1 MSTIKPDAVWYPPQF
16 PKQGRWFTRL
26 VFIAVAILLAGCDR
40 LAKEESISGGSGT
53 IEAVNHTH
61 WAINYFSVDGQS
73 GLDIIGPW
81 QGGGGGCCYG
91 VPTKWKPGMT
101 VKVEWETGVA
111 FADDVPEIPEPKRP
125 DTSGMNEKNYYQV
138 WQVYF
143 DEKQEW
149 YRKIKALN
157 KAHTKIVPVPDY
169 TGQKTCGIKVHFL
182 PCDQIKVTTSCYDYG
197 NPNYPIKDPIK
208 MEEPKVCP
216 Q

>member
-1 MSTIKPDAVWYPPQF
+1 M
-16 PKQGRWFTRL
+16 
-26 VFIAVAILLAGCDR
+26 LLAGCDR
-40 LAKEESISGGSGT
+40 SAREESVSGGSGT

-61 WAINYFSVDGQS
+61 WAINHFSVDGQS

-125 DTSGMNEKNYYQV
+125 DTKASYQV
-138 WQVYF
+138 WQAYS
-143 DEKQEW
+143 DKKEEW
-149 YRKIKALN
+149 YKKIKALN
-157 KAHTKIVPVPDY
+157 KVHTKIVPVPDY
-169 TGQKTCGIKVHFL
+169 SGQKTCGIKIHFL

-208 MEEPKVCP
+208 MEEPQICP

>member
-1 MSTIKPDAVWYPPQF
+1 MSIIKSDLGWYPPQ
-16 PKQGRWFTRL
+16 GRWLTRF
-26 VFIAVAILLAGCDR
+26 VFIAAAILLVGCDR
-40 LAKEESISGGSGT
+40 PAREKNVSGGSGT

-61 WAINYFSVDGQS
+61 WAINHFSVDGQS

-91 VPTKWKPGMT
+91 VPTKWKPGMR

-125 DTSGMNEKNYYQV
+125 DTKASYQV
-138 WQVYF
+138 WQAYS
-143 DEKQEW
+143 DKKEEW
-149 YRKIKALN
+149 YKKIKALN
-157 KAHTKIVPVPDY
+157 KVHTKIVPVPDY
-169 TGQKTCGIKVHFL
+169 SGQKTCGIKIHFL

-208 MEEPKVCP
+208 MEEPQICP

>member
-1 MSTIKPDAVWYPPQF
+1 MKPDLVWYPPQF
-16 PKQGRWFTRL
+16 PEQGRWLVRL
-26 VFIAVAILLAGCDR
+26 IFIAGAILLTGCDR
-40 LAKEESISGGSGT
+40 PAKAESVSGGSGT
-53 IEAVNHTH
+53 IEAFNHTH
-61 WAINYFSVDGQS
+61 WAINHFSVDGQS

-91 VPTKWKPGMT
+91 VPAKWTPGMT
-101 VKVEWETGVA
+101 VKVDWETGVA

-125 DTSGMNEKNYYQV
+125 DTTGMNEKNYYQA
-138 WQVYF
+138 WQAYS
-143 DEKQEW
+143 DKKEEW
-149 YRKIKALN
+149 YKKIEALN
-157 KAHTKIVPVPDY
+157 KAHTKIAPVPDY

-216 Q
+216 K

>member
-1 MSTIKPDAVWYPPQF
+1 MSIIKSDLGWYPPQ
-16 PKQGRWFTRL
+16 GRWLTRL
-26 VFIAVAILLAGCDR
+26 VFIAAAMLLAGCDR
-40 LAKEESISGGSGT
+40 PAREENVSGGSGT

-61 WAINYFSVDGQS
+61 WAINHFSVDGQS

-125 DTSGMNEKNYYQV
+125 DTKASYQV
-138 WQVYF
+138 WQAYS
-143 DEKQEW
+143 DKKEEW
-149 YRKIKALN
+149 YKKIKALN
-157 KAHTKIVPVPDY
+157 KVHTKIVPVPDY
-169 TGQKTCGIKVHFL
+169 SGQKTCGIKIHFL

-208 MEEPKVCP
+208 MEEPQICP

>member
-1 MSTIKPDAVWYPPQF
+1 MSIIKSDLGWYPPQ
-16 PKQGRWFTRL
+16 GRWLTRF
-26 VFIAVAILLAGCDR
+26 VFIAAAILLAGCDR
-40 LAKEESISGGSGT
+40 PAREKNVSGGSGT

-61 WAINYFSVDGQS
+61 WAINHFSVDGQS

-125 DTSGMNEKNYYQV
+125 DTKASYQV
-138 WQVYF
+138 WQAYS
-143 DEKQEW
+143 DKKEEW
-149 YRKIKALN
+149 YKKIKALN
-157 KAHTKIVPVPDY
+157 KVHTKIVPVPDY
-169 TGQKTCGIKVHFL
+169 SGQKTCGIKIHFL

-208 MEEPKVCP
+208 MEEPQICP

>member
-16 PKQGRWFTRL
+16 PKQGRWCTRL

-40 LAKEESISGGSGT
+40 PAKEESISGGSGT

-61 WAINYFSVDGQS
+61 WAINHFSVDGQS

-101 VKVEWETGVA
+101 VKVEWQTGEA
-111 FADDVPEIPEPKRP
+111 STDDFPGYEHWDKYLEW
-125 DTSGMNEKNYYQV
+125 EK
-138 WQVYF
+138 
-143 DEKQEW
+143 
-149 YRKIKALN
+149 KIKES
-157 KAHTKIVPVPDY
+157 HREHSRIVPVSDY

>member
-1 MSTIKPDAVWYPPQF
+1 MSIIKSDLGWYPPQ
-16 PKQGRWFTRL
+16 GRWLTRF
-26 VFIAVAILLAGCDR
+26 VFIAAAILLVGCDR
-40 LAKEESISGGSGT
+40 PAREKNVSGGSGT

-61 WAINYFSVDGQS
+61 WAINHFSVDGQS

-91 VPTKWKPGMT
+91 VPTKWKPGMR

-125 DTSGMNEKNYYQV
+125 DTKASYQV
-138 WQVYF
+138 WQAYS
-143 DEKQEW
+143 DKKEEW
-149 YRKIKALN
+149 YKKIKALN
-157 KAHTKIVPVPDY
+157 KVHTKIVPVPDY
-169 TGQKTCGIKVHFL
+169 SGQKTCGIKIHFL

>member
-1 MSTIKPDAVWYPPQF
+1 MSKMKPDLVWYPPQF
-16 PKQGRWFTRL
+16 PEQGRWLVRL
-26 VFIAVAILLAGCDR
+26 IFIAGAILLTGCDR
-40 LAKEESISGGSGT
+40 PAKAESVSGGSGT
-53 IEAVNHTH
+53 IEAFNHTY
-61 WAINYFSVDGQS
+61 WAINHFSVDGQS

-91 VPTKWKPGMT
+91 VPAKWTPGMT
-101 VKVEWETGVA
+101 VKVDWETGVA

-125 DTSGMNEKNYYQV
+125 DTTGMNEKNYYQA
-138 WQVYF
+138 WQAYS
-143 DEKQEW
+143 DKKEEW
-149 YRKIKALN
+149 YKKIEALN
-157 KAHTKIVPVPDY
+157 KAHTKIAPVPDY

-216 Q
+216 K

>member
-1 MSTIKPDAVWYPPQF
+1 MSIIKSDLGWYPPQ
-16 PKQGRWFTRL
+16 GRWLTRL

-40 LAKEESISGGSGT
+40 PAREESVSGGSGT

-61 WAINYFSVDGQS
+61 WAINHFSVDGQS

-91 VPTKWKPGMT
+91 VPTKWKPGMR

-125 DTSGMNEKNYYQV
+125 DTKASYQV
-138 WQVYF
+138 WQAYS
-143 DEKQEW
+143 DKKEEW
-149 YRKIKALN
+149 YKKIKALN
-157 KAHTKIVPVPDY
+157 KVHTKIVPVPDY
-169 TGQKTCGIKVHFL
+169 SGQKTCGIKIHFL

-208 MEEPKVCP
+208 MEEPQICP

>member
-1 MSTIKPDAVWYPPQF
+1 MSTMKPDAVWYPPQF
-16 PKQGRWFTRL
+16 PKQVRWLTRL
-26 VFIAVAILLAGCDR
+26 VFIAVAMLLAGCDR
-40 LAKEESISGGSGT
+40 SAREESVSGGSGT

-101 VKVEWETGVA
+101 VKVEWETGVGYSMDFPGYEDREKYLA
-111 FADDVPEIPEPKRP
+111 WEKKIDSQKR
-125 DTSGMNEKNYYQV
+125 Q
-138 WQVYF
+138 
-143 DEKQEW
+143 
-149 YRKIKALN
+149 
-157 KAHTKIVPVPDY
+157 HTKIVSVPDY

>member
-1 MSTIKPDAVWYPPQF
+1 MSTMKPDAVWYPPQF
-16 PKQGRWFTRL
+16 PKQVRWLTRL
-26 VFIAVAILLAGCDR
+26 VFIAVAMLLAGCDR
-40 LAKEESISGGSGT
+40 SAREENVSGGSGT

-61 WAINYFSVDGQS
+61 WAINHFSVDGQS

-101 VKVEWETGVA
+101 VKIEWQTGA
-111 FADDVPEIPEPKRP
+111 EDMEGFPGFGDDTKLFAWDKK
-125 DTSGMNEKNYYQV
+125 M
-138 WQVYF
+138 
-143 DEKQEW
+143 
-149 YRKIKALN
+149 KAQN
-157 KAHTKIVPVPDY
+157 REHNQIVPVPDY